1 MIIENPEYREE
12 TTQYEWGDDTREYV
26 VMPQGLPGKHGATI
40 LMVSNLKYFLEMFTL
55 GNDEWYLR
63 PYEILAE
70 LEKQVMDDAENGE
83 IATTYLVDYK
93 RPGPNVE
100 TAFVIFEF
108 SHFEVNTETEP
119 DENYRSLYIYFE
131 YTGSAS

>member
-12 TTQYEWGDDTREYV
+12 TTHYEWGDDTSV
-26 VMPQGLPGKHGATI
+26 SIVLPKGLPGKHGVTI
-40 LMVSNLKYFLEMFTL
+40 LVVSNLKYFLEMFTL
-55 GNDEWYLR
+55 GDYDRYFR
-63 PYEILAE
+63 PYEILAD
-70 LEKQVMDDAENGE
+70 LEKQVMEDALNGE
-83 IATTYLVDYK
+83 IAPSYLASYK
-93 RPGPNVE
+93 RDPMSDGD
-100 TAFVIFEF
+100 VIFDF

>member
-1 MIIENPEYREE
+1 MIIETPEYREE
-12 TTQYEWGDDTREYV
+12 TTHYDWGDDTREYV
-26 VMPQGLPGKHGATI
+26 VLPNGLPGKSGATI

-55 GNDEWYLR
+55 GDYDHYMR

-70 LEKQVMDDAENGE
+70 LETQVMKDALNGE
-83 IATTYLVDYK
+83 IAPCYFVSYK
-93 RPGPNVE
+93 RDPMSDGD
-100 TAFVIFEF
+100 VIFDF

-131 YTGSAS
+131 YSTSVS

>member
-12 TTQYEWGDDTREYV
+12 TTHHEWGDDTSV
-26 VMPQGLPGKHGATI
+26 SIVLPKGLPGKHGATI
-40 LMVSNLKYFLEMFTL
+40 LMVSNLKYFLDMFTL
-55 GNDEWYLR
+55 GDYDRYLR

-70 LEKQVMDDAENGE
+70 LEEQVMEDVLNGE
-83 IATTYLVDYK
+83 IAYAYLAGYK
-93 RPGPNVE
+93 RHPMSDGD
-100 TAFVIFEF
+100 VIFEF

-119 DENYRSLYIYFE
+119 DENYRSLYIYFD

>member
-12 TTQYEWGDDTREYV
+12 TTQYEWGDDTSV
-26 VMPQGLPGKHGATI
+26 SIVLPKGLPGKHGVTI
-40 LMVSNLKYFLEMFTL
+40 LVVSNLKYFLEMFTL
-55 GNDEWYLR
+55 GDYDRYFR

-70 LEKQVMDDAENGE
+70 LEKQVMEDALNGE
-83 IATTYLVDYK
+83 IAPSYLASYK
-93 RPGPNVE
+93 RDPMSDGD
-100 TAFVIFEF
+100 VIFDF

>member
-1 MIIENPEYREE
+1 MIIDNPEYREE
-12 TTQYEWGDDTREYV
+12 TTHTEWGDDTSV
-26 VMPQGLPGKHGATI
+26 SIVLPKGLPGKHGATI

-55 GNDEWYLR
+55 GDYDRYMR

-70 LEKQVMDDAENGE
+70 LEKQVMEDALNGE
-83 IATTYLVDYK
+83 IAPSYFASYK
-93 RPGPNVE
+93 RDPMSDGD
-100 TAFVIFEF
+100 VIFDF

>member
-12 TTQYEWGDDTREYV
+12 TTHYDWGDDTREYV
-26 VMPQGLPGKHGATI
+26 VLPKGLFGKHGATI

-70 LEKQVMDDAENGE
+70 LERQVMEDAINGE
-83 IATTYLVDYK
+83 IATSYLVSYK
-93 RPGPNVE
+93 RDPMSDGD
-100 TAFVIFEF
+100 VIFDF

>member
-12 TTQYEWGDDTREYV
+12 TTHYEWGDDTSV
-26 VMPQGLPGKHGATI
+26 SIVLPKGLPGKHGVTI
-40 LMVSNLKYFLEMFTL
+40 LVVSNLKYFLEMFTL
-55 GNDEWYLR
+55 GDYDRYFR

-70 LEKQVMDDAENGE
+70 LEKQVMEDAINGE
-83 IATTYLVDYK
+83 IANTYLVDYK
-93 RPGPNVE
+93 RPGPWVE
-100 TAFVIFEF
+100 TAYVIFDF

>member
-1 MIIENPEYREE
+1 MIIENPEYREK
-12 TTQYEWGDDTREYV
+12 TTQYEWGDDTSV
-26 VMPQGLPGKHGATI
+26 SIVLPKGLPGKHGVTI
-40 LMVSNLKYFLEMFTL
+40 LVVSNLKYFLEMFTL
-55 GNDEWYLR
+55 GDYDRYFR

-70 LEKQVMDDAENGE
+70 LEKQVMEDALNGE
-83 IATTYLVDYK
+83 IAPSYLASYK
-93 RPGPNVE
+93 RDPMSDGD
-100 TAFVIFEF
+100 VIFDF

>member
-1 MIIENPEYREE
+1 MKIENPEYTKV
-12 TTQYEWGDDTREYV
+12 TTQYDWGEQTDEYV
-26 VMPQGLPGKHGATI
+26 VLPKGLPGKHGVTI
-40 LMVSNLKYFLEMFTL
+40 VMLSNLKYFLEMFTL
-55 GNDEWYLR
+55 GDPEHYLR

-70 LEKQVMDDAENGE
+70 LEKQVMEDAFNGE
-83 IATTYLVDYK
+83 IANTYLIDYK
-93 RPGPNVE
+93 RPDPMVE
-100 TAFVIFEF
+100 TAYIIFDF

>member
-12 TTQYEWGDDTREYV
+12 TTHYEWGDDTSV
-26 VMPQGLPGKHGATI
+26 SIVLPKGLPGKHGVTI
-40 LMVSNLKYFLEMFTL
+40 LVVSNLKYFLEMFTL
-55 GNDEWYLR
+55 GDYDRYFR

-70 LEKQVMDDAENGE
+70 LEKQVMEDALNGE
-83 IATTYLVDYK
+83 IAPSYLASYK
-93 RPGPNVE
+93 RDPMSDGD
-100 TAFVIFEF
+100 VIFDF

>member
-12 TTQYEWGDDTREYV
+12 TTHDEWGDDTQEHV
-26 VMPQGLPGKHGATI
+26 VLPKELPGKHGATI

-55 GNDEWYLR
+55 SDYNRYLR

-70 LEKQVMDDAENGE
+70 LEKQVMEDVINGE
-83 IATTYLVDYK
+83 IETCYLVSYK
-93 RPGPNVE
+93 RDPMSDGE
-100 TAFVIFEF
+100 VIFDF
-108 SHFEVNTETEP
+108 SHFEVNVETEP

-131 YTGSAS
+131 YSGSVS

>member
-1 MIIENPEYREE
+1 MIIENPETKVD
-12 TTQYEWGDDTREYV
+12 TTHHEWGDDDSVSIVLPE
-26 VMPQGLPGKHGATI
+26 GLPGERGAII

-55 GNDEWYLR
+55 GNYDRYLR

-70 LEKQVMDDAENGE
+70 LERQVMEDAFNGVIE
-83 IATTYLVDYK
+83 PTYLTSYK
-93 RPGPNVE
+93 RDPMSDGD
-100 TAFVIFEF
+100 VIFDF

-119 DENYRSLYIYFE
+119 DENYRSLYIYYE

>member
-1 MIIENPEYREE
+1 MIIEDPELREE
-12 TTQYEWGDDTREYV
+12 TTHYSWGDDTDYYV
-26 VMPQGLPGKHGATI
+26 VLPQGLLGKHGVTI

-55 GNDEWYLR
+55 GDDDRYFR

-70 LEKQVMDDAENGE
+70 LEKQVMEDALNGE
-83 IATTYLVDYK
+83 IATSYLTSYK
-93 RPGPNVE
+93 RDPMSDGD
-100 TAFVIFEF
+100 VIFEF

-119 DENYRSLYIYFE
+119 DEYYRSLYIYFE

>member
-12 TTQYEWGDDTREYV
+12 TTHHEWGDDTSV
-26 VMPQGLPGKHGATI
+26 SIVLPKGLPGKHGATI
-40 LMVSNLKYFLEMFTL
+40 LMVSNLKYFLDMFTL
-55 GNDEWYLR
+55 GDYDRYLR

-70 LEKQVMDDAENGE
+70 LEEQVMEDVLNGE
-83 IATTYLVDYK
+83 IAYAYLAGYQRHPMSD
-93 RPGPNVE
+93 GD
-100 TAFVIFEF
+100 VIFEF

-119 DENYRSLYIYFE
+119 DENYRSLYIYFD

>member
-12 TTQYEWGDDTREYV
+12 VTHTEWGDDTSLSIV
-26 VMPQGLPGKHGATI
+26 LPKGLPGKHGATI
-40 LMVSNLKYFLEMFTL
+40 LMVSNLKYFIEMFTL
-55 GNDEWYLR
+55 GDDERYLR

-70 LEKQVMDDAENGE
+70 LEKQVMEDALNGE
-83 IATTYLVDYK
+83 IATSYLTSYK
-93 RPGPNVE
+93 RDPMSDGD
-100 TAFVIFEF
+100 VIFEF

>member
-12 TTQYEWGDDTREYV
+12 TSHNDWGDDNSASIVLPE
-26 VMPQGLPGKHGATI
+26 GLPGKRGAII

-55 GNDEWYLR
+55 GNYDRYLR

-70 LEKQVMDDAENGE
+70 LEKQVMEDAFNGVIE
-83 IATTYLVDYK
+83 PTYLANYK
-93 RPGPNVE
+93 RDPMSDGD
-100 TAFVIFEF
+100 VIFDF

>member
-1 MIIENPEYREE
+1 
-12 TTQYEWGDDTREYV
+12 
-26 VMPQGLPGKHGATI
+26 
-40 LMVSNLKYFLEMFTL
+40 MFTL
-55 GNDEWYLR
+55 GDYDRYFR

-70 LEKQVMDDAENGE
+70 LEKQVMEDAINGE
-83 IATTYLVDYK
+83 IANTYLVDYK
-93 RPGPNVE
+93 RPGPWVE
-100 TAFVIFEF
+100 TAYVIFDF

>member
-12 TTQYEWGDDTREYV
+12 TTHYEWGDDTSV
-26 VMPQGLPGKHGATI
+26 SIVLPKGLPGKHGVTI
-40 LMVSNLKYFLEMFTL
+40 LVVSNLKYFLEMFTL
-55 GNDEWYLR
+55 GDYDRYFR
-63 PYEILAE
+63 PYEILAD
-70 LEKQVMDDAENGE
+70 LEKQVMEDALNGE
-83 IATTYLVDYK
+83 IAPNYLASYK
-93 RPGPNVE
+93 RDPMSDGD
-100 TAFVIFEF
+100 VIFDF

>member
-1 MIIENPEYREE
+1 MIIEKPEYKEE
-12 TTQYEWGDDTREYV
+12 TTPTEWGDDTSLSIV
-26 VMPQGLPGKHGATI
+26 LPKGLPGKHGATI

-55 GNDEWYLR
+55 GDNDRYFR
-63 PYEILAE
+63 PYEILAD
-70 LEKQVMDDAENGE
+70 LERQVMEDVVTGE
-83 IATTYLVDYK
+83 IDPCYIAGYK
-93 RPGPNVE
+93 RDPMSDGD
-100 TAFVIFEF
+100 VIFEF

>member
-12 TTQYEWGDDTREYV
+12 TTHYEWGDNTRNYV
-26 VMPQGLPGKHGATI
+26 VLPKGLPGQHGATI
-40 LMVSNLKYFLEMFTL
+40 LMVSNLKYFLEMFTT
-55 GNDEWYLR
+55 DDYDYYLR

-70 LEKQVMDDAENGE
+70 LEKQVMEEVLNGE
-83 IATTYLVDYK
+83 LEIFHMVNYK
-93 RPGPNVE
+93 RNPMSDGE
-100 TAFVIFEF
+100 VIFEF

-119 DENYRSLYIYFE
+119 DENYRSLFIYFE